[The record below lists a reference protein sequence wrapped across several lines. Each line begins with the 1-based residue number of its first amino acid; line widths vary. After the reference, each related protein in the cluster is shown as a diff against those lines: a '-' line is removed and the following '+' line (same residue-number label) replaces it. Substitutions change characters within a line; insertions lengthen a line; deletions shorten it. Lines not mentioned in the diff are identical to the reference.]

1 MKLSVTGIKALGLSF
16 LLGFTCL
23 GLVGLSTCGQV
34 NSPGDSSVNYASDK
48 EGGFTPLKLKGSTG
62 DGSAQSATQLQL
74 EAPGASGIVSQSE
87 LLAAQAGHGIKQ
99 MVTATVQVKRLLP
112 DDRKGVPHQKFL
124 LQLENGTTV
133 LVAHNTE
140 QAPAVPLSP
149 GDYVTIRGEYIW
161 NPKGGLI
168 HWTHHSDN
176 FKHEGGWIDFAGRRY
191 E

>member
-1 MKLSVTGIKALGLSF
+1 MKLSVTGIKALGLSL
-16 LLGFTCL
+16 LLGLTSVSI
-23 GLVGLSTCGQV
+23 VGLSACGQV
-34 NSPGDSSVNYASDK
+34 NSRGDSSVNYASDK
-48 EGGFTPLKLKGSTG
+48 EGGFTPLKLKGNV
-62 DGSAQSATQLQL
+62 DDRSAQSATRLQAA
-74 EAPGASGIVSQSE
+74 APGASGIVSQSE
-87 LLAAQAGHGIKQ
+87 LLAVQARHGIKE

-112 DDRKGVPHQKFL
+112 EDRKGVPHQKFL

-140 QAPAVPLSP
+140 QASPVPLSP
-149 GDYVTIRGEYIW
+149 GDFVTIHGEYIW

-176 FKHEGGWIDFAGRRY
+176 FKHEGGWIDFGGRRY